1 MNVEIRAIFSG
12 RVQGVGFR
20 ATVRT
25 AAQRLSITG
34 TAENLEDGTV
44 ELIVQGDKE
53 QIEQLFQE
61 IREVLF
67 PGFISHVEMEQRPIS
82 LTYNQFEIR

>member
-20 ATVRT
+20 ATVRR

-44 ELIVQGDKE
+44 KLIVQGDKE
-53 QIEQLFQE
+53 QIEQLFKE
-61 IREVLF
+61 IREELF
-67 PGFISHVEMEQRPIS
+67 PGFIFHVEMEQRPIS
-82 LTYNQFEIR
+82 LNYNQFEIR